1 MSREV
6 DANNFHLPESG
17 YGIKIENFTDIVGV
31 MNGGCNWWG
40 SPDGP
45 GPVGPGHGC
54 RISPNI
60 FYNLWRIVPDGGCI
74 GSNTPVT
81 EDDCKNGGWITHV
94 RLDGSVFKSQG
105 DCLQYVN
112 TGK

>member
-6 DANNFHLPESG
+6 DANNFNLPESG

-81 EDDCKNGGWITHV
+81 EDSEREKAAGFG
-94 RLDGSVFKSQG
+94 RLFFWSGAAKIARP
-105 DCLQYVN
+105 
-112 TGK
+112 